1 MRYSMSG
8 TPSKE
13 PQQVAFSRGGFLRL
27 ARKSLSEGP
36 PLPRFAMLCV
46 SGRLM
51 RASAGFPQS
60 GCHDELVTSVS
71 LGPRIRG

>member
-13 PQQVAFSRGGFLRL
+13 PQQVAFSRDGFLRL

-36 PLPRFAMLCV
+36 PLPRLAMLCV
-46 SGRLM
+46 NGRLM
-51 RASAGFPQS
+51 RGQCRSPQS

-71 LGPRIRG
+71 LSPRIRG